1 MKQLVIAGLVTGAAI
16 AAQAAVAEGN
26 VYVTPMVGGVLTDDT
41 EFETGPGAYGII
53 GVNID
58 DRWALEANGNYTDVE
73 IGGSENF
80 RRSAV
85 ALSVRRNWN
94 FEYFEELAP
103 KFAPFLTAGIGGTK
117 TEFLDTKDYA
127 PSADFSVGVL
137 RDLDDK
143 DYDLRLALH
152 YRFDIHRGTAEFDDD
167 IYYSW
172 ALMAGLQFDT
182 HDKLRFG
189 HDGQQSASNNSDAAP
204 YSEDYV
210 FSEASESA
218 LPPVTFPL
226 DSAQLTDEA
235 RATLDSIVDIM
246 NQQPDTSV
254 VIRGHAD
261 DTGPS
266 EYNLALSES
275 RAQETMDYLVDHGID
290 PLRLSVDAT
299 GENTPVASNA
309 TADGRR
315 ANRRVEFIIQ

>member
-1 MKQLVIAGLVTGAAI
+1 
-16 AAQAAVAEGN
+16 
-26 VYVTPMVGGVLTDDT
+26 MVGVVMTDL
-41 EFETGPGAYGII
+41 EELETGIGGYGIL

-58 DRWALEANGNYTDVE
+58 DRWAVETSLNYSDIE
-73 IGGSENF
+73 IGSSESY

-94 FEYFEELAP
+94 FQYFEDLAP

-127 PSADFSVGVL
+127 PSADLSVGVL
-137 RDLDDK
+137 RDLDDR
-143 DYDLRLALH
+143 DFDLRASLH
-152 YRFDIHRGTAEFDDD
+152 YRFDIHRGTAAFDDD
-167 IYYSW
+167 IYYTW
-172 ALMAGLQFDT
+172 ALMFGVQFDT

-189 HDGQQSASNNSDAAP
+189 HSNQQASGSNAAP
-204 YSEDYV
+204 YSEDYAFV
-210 FSEASESA
+210 NEPGGAT
-218 LPPVTFPL
+218 LPAVTFPL

-235 RATLDSIVDIM
+235 RATLDAIVDIM

-275 RAQETMDYLVDHGID
+275 RASETMDYLVDHGID

-299 GENTPVASNA
+299 GENAPVASNS

>member
-1 MKQLVIAGLVTGAAI
+1 MKQLVVAGLVTGAAI
-16 AAQAAVAEGN
+16 AAQSALAEGN
-26 VYVTPMVGGVLTDDT
+26 VYVTPMVGAVITDSSDL
-41 EFETGPGAYGII
+41 ETGLGAYGIL

-58 DRWALEANGNYTDVE
+58 DRWALETNVNYADVE
-73 IGGSENF
+73 IGGSESY
-80 RRSAV
+80 RRAAV

-103 KFAPFLTAGIGGTK
+103 KYNPFLTAGIGGTK

-127 PSADFSVGVL
+127 PSADLSVGVI
-137 RDLDDK
+137 RELDDR
-143 DYDLRLALH
+143 DYDLRASLH
-152 YRFDIHRGTAEFDDD
+152 YRFDIHRGTAAFEDD

-172 ALMAGLQFDT
+172 ALMFGVQFDT

-189 HDGQQSASNNSDAAP
+189 HSDQAAASSSDASP
-204 YSEDYV
+204 YTEDAAV
-210 FSEASESA
+210 ADSGT
-218 LPPVTFPL
+218 LPAVTFPL

-235 RATLDSIVDIM
+235 RDTLDAIINIM
-246 NQQPDTSV
+246 NQQTDTSI

-275 RAQETMDYLVDHGID
+275 RASEVMDYLVDHGID

-299 GENTPVASNA
+299 GENAPIASNA

-315 ANRRVEFIIQ
+315 ANRRVEFTVE